1 VDEMNHVKT
10 LFFATLR
17 DHVGVRSMEFEIPAE
32 TTVSS
37 FKSILIQRFPVLQGS
52 MSHTLISVNKEYA
65 FDNAIIPDAA
75 EIALFPP
82 VSGG

>member
-1 VDEMNHVKT
+1 MNNVKA

-17 DHVGVRSMEFEIPAE
+17 DHVGVRSIELRIPAQTNVAE
-32 TTVSS
+32 L
-37 FKSILIQRFPVLQGS
+37 KSLLIEKFPVLKGL
-52 MSHTLISVNKEYA
+52 MGHLLISVNQEYA
-65 FDNAIIPDAA
+65 FDEAIIPDKA

>member
-1 VDEMNHVKT
+1 MNQVKT

-17 DHVGVRSMEFEIPAE
+17 DRVGVKSIEMEIPNQTMVADFKTILAE
-32 TTVSS
+32 NYPA
-37 FKSILIQRFPVLQGS
+37 LAGL
-52 MSHTLISVNKEYA
+52 MSHTLVSINHEYV
-65 FDNAIIPDAA
+65 FDETIIPNNA